1 MSITKKIVAETTK
14 EVKATSA
21 KAGKESASDKL
32 TNATLLEGKV
42 ERVKSELSK
51 AYERAEVAAAEM
63 FANDCLAEVQKMIA
77 TRIELALIRERDR
90 FIKRDEVNESATFTS
105 EIRTLNAIITKGKEE
120 TKNFTVKF
128 SDTENGM
135 TETPATDL
143 HTMFAAAKQS
153 MLKVKIAEREEK
165 AAAAAAEEERKL
177 AVMEEVGITPEQL
190 AALRAA
196 GVIK

>member
-1 MSITKKIVAETTK
+1 MSITKKVVAEKTK

-21 KAGKESASDKL
+21 KASKQSVNDKL
-32 TNATLLEGKV
+32 VNATVMEGKV

-51 AYERAEVAAAEM
+51 AYERAEVAALEM
-63 FANDCLAEVQKMIA
+63 FNTDCLAEVQKMIS

-90 FIKRDEVNESATFTS
+90 FIQRDKVNESSTFAA

-120 TKNFTVKF
+120 TKGFTIKF

-135 TETPATDL
+135 TETDANDL

-165 AAAAAAEEERKL
+165 AAAAAAEEQRKL
-177 AVMEEVGITPEQL
+177 EVMQSVGITPEQL
-190 AALRAA
+190 AALKAA

>member
-1 MSITKKIVAETTK
+1 MSNSTKSLVKTETKQQPANGKTK
-14 EVKATSA
+14 
-21 KAGKESASDKL
+21 GMSASDKL
-32 TNATLLEGKV
+32 QNSIKMEGKV
-42 ERVKSELSK
+42 ERAESELSK
-51 AYERAEVAAAEM
+51 AYKRAEEAANTM
-63 FANDCLAEVQKMIA
+63 FLNDCLEEIKTMISS
-77 TRIELALIRERDR
+77 RIEIALIQQRD
-90 FIKRDEVNESATFTS
+90 FMSKKGLLS
-105 EIRTLNAIITKGKEE
+105 EARVLDSIITRGKEE
-120 TKNFTVKF
+120 TNGFRIKF
-128 SDTENGM
+128 SDTENGL

-153 MLKVKIAEREEK
+153 LLKVKIAEREEK

>member
-1 MSITKKIVAETTK
+1 MSISKKVMAETTK
-14 EVKATSA
+14 QVKATSA
-21 KAGKESASDKL
+21 KAGKESVSDKF
-32 TNATLLEGKV
+32 TSAAVMEGKP
-42 ERVKSELSK
+42 ERVKSELAK
-51 AYERAEVAAAEM
+51 AYERAEAAANTM
-63 FANDCLAEVQKMIA
+63 FINDCTEEIQNMISS
-77 TRIELALIRERDR
+77 RIEIALIQQLDLLE
-90 FIKRDEVNESATFTS
+90 KRGLSS
-105 EIRTLNAIITKGKEE
+105 EARVIDSIITRGKEE
-120 TKNFTVKF
+120 TNGFRIKF
-128 SDTENGM
+128 SDTENGL

-153 MLKVKIAEREEK
+153 LLKVRIAEREEK